1 MSNNTDTL
9 VERITGP
16 PDIFKYDSAQSTV
29 NVGLSWCTAGT
40 PSMYSKDGILYYEVE
55 IREEQ
60 YSGCIKVGFSLEN
73 GIARSDDYSFSN
85 VGDTEESWAIDGSG
99 SYKYN
104 NGLLSWPGS
113 WKVGDIIG
121 LAANVDLGMIAV
133 SKNGKWD
140 NNNDDVIKAIKSVG
154 VDFPKVDNSPVL
166 ITRAEGETYATKYL
180 KAISDGFLDNSHT
193 KKCHDFVADNVSW
206 DWSDGTKVCS

>member
-1 MSNNTDTL
+1 M
-9 VERITGP
+9 I
-16 PDIFKYDSAQSTV
+16 
-29 NVGLSWCTAGT
+29 
-40 PSMYSKDGILYYEVE
+40 
-55 IREEQ
+55 
-60 YSGCIKVGFSLEN
+60 
-73 GIARSDDYSFSN
+73 
-85 VGDTEESWAIDGSG
+85 
-99 SYKYN
+99 
-104 NGLLSWPGS
+104 
-113 WKVGDIIG
+113 
-121 LAANVDLGMIAV
+121 ANVNARMEGVTNIVMNPVTYILMVNSEKKIMRWSGI
-133 SKNGKWD
+133 WD